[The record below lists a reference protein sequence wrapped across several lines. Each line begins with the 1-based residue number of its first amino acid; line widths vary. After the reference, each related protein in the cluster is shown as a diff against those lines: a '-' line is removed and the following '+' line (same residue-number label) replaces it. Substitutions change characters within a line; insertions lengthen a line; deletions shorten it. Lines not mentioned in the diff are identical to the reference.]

1 MEAGMRM
8 SDQMSEGRMGPLG
21 RLAVAALVGVALVAI
36 GGSLLISGGVDE
48 FSLMPA
54 IIALVLAG
62 LMASGWRWAQVLAAV
77 LSGLLLLAMGAFIT
91 PSLSLPHEPEFV
103 LVVLFLS
110 LMVVSTGAAIGEAA
124 QNVRGRERGA
134 PSWTNKALIAL
145 GGLVLGAVLVGL
157 VSNPGASAGVSPEVM
172 AGLPEVRAEDFS
184 FTQGTIRVTAGETV
198 ALRLENGDST
208 AHSFDID
215 ELDIHAPMP
224 TEEPGLALF
233 EPAEPGVYRFYCG
246 IPGHANLE
254 TGTGMIG
261 TLVVEEPAS

>member
-1 MEAGMRM
+1 
-8 SDQMSEGRMGPLG
+8 MSEQARGRRLGPLG
-21 RLAVAALVGVALVAI
+21 RLAVAALVGVAVVAI
-36 GGSLLISGGVDE
+36 GGSLLLSGSVNE

-54 IIALVLAG
+54 VIALVLAG
-62 LMASGWRWAQVLAAV
+62 LMTSGWRWAQILAAV
-77 LSGLLLLAMGAFIT
+77 LSSLLLLAMGAFIT
-91 PSLSLPHEPEFV
+91 PSLTLPHEPEFV

-110 LMVVSTGAAIGEAA
+110 LMVVATGSAIGEAT
-124 QNVRGRERGA
+124 QNVRGRERRA
-134 PSWTNKALIAL
+134 PSWTSKALIGL
-145 GGLVLGAVLVGL
+145 GGLVLGAILVGL
-157 VSNPGASAGVSPEVM
+157 VSQPGAAGVSPEVM

-184 FTQGTIRVTAGETV
+184 FTQETIRVTAGETV
-198 ALRLENGDST
+198 ALRLENADTT

-224 TEEPGLALF
+224 SEEPGLALF
-233 EPAEPGVYRFYCG
+233 EPTEPGVYRFYCG